1 VDLENPSIAKVL
13 QTVLKL
19 HSVNDQ
25 SFDAD
30 ENLKEALNT
39 CYHRGWLHSDRTIKG
54 QCYNAYKKY
63 EPCEW
68 NLAWNSEIRY
78 FFPSPL
84 HQALVEGLL
93 CSSRNASIPEENIQD
108 FVVSVCCRMSPGNL
122 DAARPIGAAYIQRP
136 TEGRHGDEFYRA
148 CSDYAASSIITLSE
162 FGSSEGRIDFF
173 VPSKRWGIEILRD
186 GDQMEVHNDRFA
198 SGVYGKWIDGG
209 VMEDYI
215 MLDFH
220 RERPLVT
227 HPGKWDL
234 RFFKIYIY
242 DSNS

>member
-1 VDLENPSIAKVL
+1 
-13 QTVLKL
+13 
-19 HSVNDQ
+19 
-25 SFDAD
+25 
-30 ENLKEALNT
+30 
-39 CYHRGWLHSDRTIKG
+39 
-54 QCYNAYKKY
+54 
-63 EPCEW
+63 
-68 NLAWNSEIRY
+68 
-78 FFPSPL
+78 
-84 HQALVEGLL
+84 
-93 CSSRNASIPEENIQD
+93 
-108 FVVSVCCRMSPGNL
+108 MSPGNL

-148 CSDYAASSIITLSE
+148 CSDYVASSILTLSE

-220 RERPLVT
+220 RERPLVK

-234 RFFKIYIY
+234 RFFIYLY
-242 DSNS
+242 L